1 MTHTNQTVGCIRK
14 QILRKVKGFAANL
27 KVELYVNGEMFDPI
41 DDRRL
46 ISEVP
51 VIKDKMVM
59 ISFECRIDFFFR
71 PRFTLE

>member
-27 KVELYVNGEMFDPI
+27 KVELYVNGEIFDPM

-51 VIKDKMVM
+51 VIKDKVVM
-59 ISFECRIDFFFR
+59 FWIME
-71 PRFTLE
+71 L